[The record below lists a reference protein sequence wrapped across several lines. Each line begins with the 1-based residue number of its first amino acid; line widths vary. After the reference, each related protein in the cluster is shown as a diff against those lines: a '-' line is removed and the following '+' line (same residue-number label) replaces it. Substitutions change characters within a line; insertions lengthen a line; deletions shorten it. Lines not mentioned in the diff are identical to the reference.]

1 MRGRSPSCEAE
12 GRAITET
19 TAADHRENAST
30 LVHGWNCEG
39 EARAIE
45 KRTARDRRESAS
57 ALANGSARA
66 GEARAVRY
74 SRKKYTFLF
83 MFFTNFTN
91 EHVKFAASMDEF
103 VKFTPS
109 IVVFTN

>member
-57 ALANGSARA
+57 ALANGLARA
-66 GEARAVRY
+66 GEARAVRC
-74 SRKKYTFLF
+74 SRKNSTFPF
-83 MFFTNFTN
+83 MFFANLTNG
-91 EHVKFAASMDEF
+91 HVKFAASMDEF
-103 VKFTPS
+103 VKFNLRVPLYL
-109 IVVFTN
+109 